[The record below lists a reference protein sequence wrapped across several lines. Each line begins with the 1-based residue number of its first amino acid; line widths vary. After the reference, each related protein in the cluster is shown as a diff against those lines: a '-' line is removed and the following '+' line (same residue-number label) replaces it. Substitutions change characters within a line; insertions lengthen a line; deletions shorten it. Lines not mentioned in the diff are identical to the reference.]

1 MRLHVL
7 AFMFVSLPLAGVL
20 AIAQSAAPRR
30 AAAAGMELDTM
41 DRTGKRW
48 EWGPSAVKNVGPREP

>member
-41 DRTGKRW
+41 DRIGKRW
-48 EWGPSAVKNVGPREP
+48 EWVPAL